1 MSEISV
7 VTKKRERDIGKPL
20 EQEKNIIILNM
31 IVL

>member
-7 VTKKRERDIGKPL
+7 VTKRERDIGKPL